1 VHFLLFLLQ
10 PTNAQ
15 LKSQLYSNLARHKC
29 KTPWRIYR
37 NVETCRSIYYTKR
50 YCCDINCECVD
61 CNKHNKK
68 CMV

>member
-29 KTPWRIYR
+29 KTHWRWYR
-37 NVETCRSIYYTKR
+37 NVETRKSMYFI
-50 YCCDINCECVD
+50 
-61 CNKHNKK
+61 
-68 CMV
+68 